1 MSLLPADKPTNPI
14 LSSLGFLVAS
24 ALLSIPLLGGLV
36 LAVYCAVALVTGTL
50 GPQGWLVPDFVT
62 DSISPSSATPS
73 VVP

>member
-14 LSSLGFLVAS
+14 LSGIGFLVAS

-50 GPQGWLVPDFVT
+50 DPQGWLVPDFIT
-62 DSISPSSATPS
+62 DSISPSGVPS